1 MQCGQIKFLYQW
13 NYKMLL
19 VIELGLSQS
28 PKPHILICEYQTKVY
43 FKQHN
48 VYNWLHLGKSMTY
61 LVDSERRSDRL
72 VLCLITKM
80 KQLRPRKSKIH
91 PWALEVCLWRGLD
104 WNLGIVETLFSSI
117 KCCCFTEPNIWE
129 KLKLFLP
136 PWSFRGSPEAIFEPI
151 AN

>member
-1 MQCGQIKFLYQW
+1 
-13 NYKMLL
+13 
-19 VIELGLSQS
+19 
-28 PKPHILICEYQTKVY
+28 
-43 FKQHN
+43 
-48 VYNWLHLGKSMTY
+48 MTY

-117 KCCCFTEPNIWE
+117 KCCCFTEPNI
-129 KLKLFLP
+129 
-136 PWSFRGSPEAIFEPI
+136 
-151 AN
+151 